1 VYAGK
6 RLRDLHDKRR
16 WGGKFRVTH
25 VTHNNTQDEEP
36 SYSPDG
42 KKIVYT
48 GWWDGHDSEIYT
60 MNVNGKDR
68 VQLTHN
74 NTEDYYPDYSPNGRR
89 IAFAG
94 TGENANHI
102 YTISAHGGD
111 KSKVTKGY
119 YPSYSPD
126 GKKLAYSRGSDRNSA
141 IYTINV
147 GGGGESKVTEGGYP
161 SWGLVRSS
169 L

>member
-1 VYAGK
+1 LRGYAGK
-6 RLRDLHDKRR
+6 DLGISTINVGG
-16 WGGKFRVTH
+16 GGKFR

-42 KKIVYT
+42 KKIAYT

-102 YTISAHGGD
+102 YTISAHG
-111 KSKVTKGY
+111 
-119 YPSYSPD
+119 
-126 GKKLAYSRGSDRNSA
+126 R
-141 IYTINV
+141 
-147 GGGGESKVTEGGYP
+147 
-161 SWGLVRSS
+161 
-169 L
+169 

>member
-1 VYAGK
+1 
-6 RLRDLHDKRR
+6 
-16 WGGKFRVTH
+16 
-25 VTHNNTQDEEP
+25 
-36 SYSPDG
+36 
-42 KKIVYT
+42 
-48 GWWDGHDSEIYT
+48 

-68 VQLTHN
+68 VRLTHN

-89 IAFAG
+89 AAFAG

-147 GGGGESKVTEGGYP
+147 GGGGESKVLLRVAILPG
-161 SWGLVRSS
+161 GLVRGS

>member
-1 VYAGK
+1 
-6 RLRDLHDKRR
+6 
-16 WGGKFRVTH
+16 
-25 VTHNNTQDEEP
+25 
-36 SYSPDG
+36 
-42 KKIVYT
+42 
-48 GWWDGHDSEIYT
+48 

-68 VQLTHN
+68 VRLTHN
-74 NTEDYYPDYSPNGRR
+74 NTEDYSPNGRR
-89 IAFAG
+89 AAFAG

-147 GGGGESKVTEGGYP
+147 GGGVSLKLLRVAILPG
-161 SWGLVRSS
+161 GLVRGS

>member
-1 VYAGK
+1 
-6 RLRDLHDKRR
+6 
-16 WGGKFRVTH
+16 
-25 VTHNNTQDEEP
+25 
-36 SYSPDG
+36 
-42 KKIVYT
+42 
-48 GWWDGHDSEIYT
+48 

-68 VQLTHN
+68 VRLTHN

-89 IAFAG
+89 AAFAG

-147 GGGGESKVTEGGYP
+147 GGGGESRVTEGGYP
-161 SWGLVRSS
+161 SWEPRPWQPIV
-169 L
+169 